1 MTARIPFDPDEVDV
15 TAEAEY
21 QAIVNYPG
29 PVNRTLWAADER
41 TAMAKRFA
49 MLEVDQRIA
58 DEWEVAMVK
67 LINRGPALSDAEFTA
82 TRMELLK
89 RRDKERKRLQAHIHY
104 NFGPGRRK
112 PRLVERETREL
123 EERLR
128 TRGAELRARLGAI
141 LERRP
146 YLAPTPP
153 KTALPQAES
162 VDLEPAPS
170 PRQPDPD
177 PRREIVLGLIEAE
190 TGILDPDNA
199 TDDELH
205 DAYASRSR
213 VPPDAAQWFIDELRG
228 RPHPE
233 AD

>member
-15 TAEAEY
+15 TAGDEY
-21 QAIVNYPG
+21 QKLVSYPG
-29 PVNRTLWAADER
+29 PVNRTRWAADER

-49 MLEVDQRIA
+49 MLEVDQKIA

-89 RRDKERKRLQAHIHY
+89 RRDKERKRLQAQIHY

-123 EERLR
+123 EARTLER
-128 TRGAELRARLGAI
+128 AKDLRARMEAI

-146 YLAPTPP
+146 YLAPAPP
-153 KTALPQAES
+153 KTALPPAES
-162 VDLEPAPS
+162 VELEPAPS
-170 PRQPDPD
+170 LRQPDPD

-199 TDDELH
+199 TDEELR
-205 DAYASRSR
+205 DAYASRSH
-213 VPPDAAQWFIDELRG
+213 VPPDAARWFIDELRG

-233 AD
+233 